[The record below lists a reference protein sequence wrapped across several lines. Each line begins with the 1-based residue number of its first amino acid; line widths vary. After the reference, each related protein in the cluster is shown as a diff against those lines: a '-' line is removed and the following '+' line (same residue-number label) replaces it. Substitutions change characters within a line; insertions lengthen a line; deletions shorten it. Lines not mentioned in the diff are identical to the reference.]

1 MKIGTLLI
9 VSVSAALLLIGCG
22 DNTMS
27 QAEIDKAKN
36 SPKMTDEDRA
46 RVAAGMA
53 AGGAAAK
60 QSQQEWADKNPEELA
75 RVNAER
81 AKMGRPPLG
90 K

>member
-1 MKIGTLLI
+1 MKIGI
-9 VSVSAALLLIGCG
+9 SFALLAISVLFLSGCG

-46 RVAAGMA
+46 KVAAGMA

-60 QSQQEWADKNPEELA
+60 QSQQAWADKNPEELA